1 MGKTKLERM
10 VRNMVISA
18 VRSAA
23 PLVNAIPEQC
33 KACGSK
39 RIVRYGYYQDV
50 QRWKCKDCQR
60 TFIHNEAPLG
70 MKTSVVQIASAL
82 SMYYEGMSLNAIRR
96 HLEQTYRNYPSDSTV
111 YEWIVRYTKI
121 AIEAAKDYKPDVGS
135 VWLADETV
143 LKIGGEKI
151 WFWDLID
158 HRTRFLLASHMSI
171 TRTTRD
177 AHTLMERAS
186 KRANK
191 VPRVVITDKLQAYLD
206 GIEIAFG
213 AETKHIAAK
222 GLTAKTS
229 TNLIERMQGTIKART
244 KVMRGLKQRKT
255 AKLIM
260 DGFLVHYNFFRPH
273 EGIGNLTPASK
284 AGIKFPFKNWL
295 DVVRKAS

>member
-1 MGKTKLERM
+1 
-10 VRNMVISA
+10 
-18 VRSAA
+18 
-23 PLVNAIPEQC
+23 
-33 KACGSK
+33 
-39 RIVRYGYYQDV
+39 
-50 QRWKCKDCQR
+50 
-60 TFIHNEAPLG
+60 
-70 MKTSVVQIASAL
+70 MKTSTVQIASAL

-111 YEWIVRYTKI
+111 YEWIVRYTKV
-121 AIEAAKDYKPDVGS
+121 AIEAAKGYKPNVGS

-151 WFWDLID
+151 WFWDIID
-158 HRTRFLLASHMSI
+158 QRTRFLLASHMSL

-186 KRANK
+186 QRANK
-191 VPRVVITDKLQAYLD
+191 VPRVVITDKLAAYLD

-260 DGFLVHYNFFRPH
+260 GGFLVHYNFFRPH

-284 AGIKFPFKNWL
+284 AGIKFPFRNWL
-295 DVVRKAS
+295 DIVSKGV

>member
-1 MGKTKLERM
+1 M
-10 VRNMVISA
+10 VVKA
-18 VRSAA
+18 VRSVA
-23 PLVNAIPEQC
+23 PIVNTIPEQC

-39 RIVRYGYYQDV
+39 RIVRFGHYQGV
-50 QRWKCKDCQR
+50 QRWRCRDCQK
-60 TFIHNEAPLG
+60 TFVQSDAPFG
-70 MKTSVVQIASAL
+70 MKTSTVQIASAL

-111 YEWIVRYTKI
+111 YEWVVHYTKI
-121 AIEAAKDYKPDVGS
+121 AIEATRDYKPNVGS

-171 TRTTRD
+171 TRTTQD
-177 AHTLMERAS
+177 ARILMERAS

-191 VPRVVITDKLQAYLD
+191 VPRIVITDKLAAYLD

-213 AETKHIAAK
+213 AGTTHIAAK

-244 KVMRGLKQRKT
+244 KVMRGLKQRRT
-255 AKLIM
+255 AKLFM

-273 EGIGNLTPASK
+273 SGIGDFTPAEK
-284 AGIKFPFKNWL
+284 AGIRFPYRNWL
-295 DVVRKAS
+295 DVVKKGG